1 MEELRKA
8 SDEARANL
16 RNGLVGP
23 AAPSLKLSLALAD
36 SVLEILLARS
46 QSKDRASETERR
58 FAQKLK
64 DQGDKLED
72 NGMILKMQNEAV
84 RSLAKQVKMLEG
96 SALGVRRLMF
106 LIALLIGFSSAR
118 KLLVLMHFT
127 HFLEMLDIISLLAL
141 WSSFQRPFLATKP

>member
-1 MEELRKA
+1 M
-8 SDEARANL
+8 S
-16 RNGLVGP
+16 
-23 AAPSLKLSLALAD
+23 SLKLSLALAD

-84 RSLAKQVKMLEG
+84 RSLAKIVKMLEG
-96 SALGVRRLMF
+96 SALGVRRSMF
-106 LIALLIGFSSAR
+106 LIAFIN
-118 KLLVLMHFT
+118 
-127 HFLEMLDIISLLAL
+127 
-141 WSSFQRPFLATKP
+141 